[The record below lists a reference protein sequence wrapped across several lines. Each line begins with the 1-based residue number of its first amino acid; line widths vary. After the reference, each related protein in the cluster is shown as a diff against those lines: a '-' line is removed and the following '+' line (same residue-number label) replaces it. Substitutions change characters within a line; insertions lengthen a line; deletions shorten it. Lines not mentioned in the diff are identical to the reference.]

1 MEENLI
7 KTIEIHS
14 KVFKQ
19 KVVEE
24 YLSGN
29 GTQRELTRRYGIK
42 SRSTIPRWIKELGY
56 SNMNNEIGRKPKLES
71 ISYTYMPSKTVS
83 DSEDPKEL
91 QKRIAE
97 LERQL
102 QDEKL
107 RTEAYQRMIEKTE
120 KDLNISIRKKP
131 FTK

>member
-1 MEENLI
+1 MEENLV

-14 KVFKQ
+14 KAFKL
-19 KVVEE
+19 KVVKE

-56 SNMNNEIGRKPKLES
+56 SNINNEIGIKPKLET
-71 ISYTYMPSKTVS
+71 ISYTCMPSKTVS
-83 DSEDPKEL
+83 DGEDPKEL

-107 RTEAYQRMIEKTE
+107 RCEAYQRMIEKTE

>member
-14 KVFKQ
+14 KAFKQ

-29 GTQRELTRRYGIK
+29 GTQRELSRRYGIK

-56 SNMNNEIGRKPKLES
+56 SNMNNEIGRKHKLES

-83 DSEDPKEL
+83 ANEDPKEL

-131 FTK
+131 FTR